1 MFFYSMTV
9 AYGFDV
15 EVKHY
20 RFCEGYDSL
29 GVFGCLRFW
38 FEKVIN
44 VFYFRTKE
52 KELFLFMFVLEFIIC
67 RFLCMYP

>member
-1 MFFYSMTV
+1 MTV
-9 AYGFDV
+9 AHGFDV
-15 EVKHY
+15 DVKHY

-29 GVFGCLRFW
+29 GVFRCLRFW

-52 KELFLFMFVLEFIIC
+52 KEKEKETF
-67 RFLCMYP
+67 